1 MVVKQVN
8 VQAFCELAVLMER
21 MQPIPRD
28 LNENGVVAMS
38 RAYTLEFVK
47 KGDNFLKFN

>member
-28 LNENGVVAMS
+28 LNENGVVAMLVYHNKRS
-38 RAYTLEFVK
+38 
-47 KGDNFLKFN
+47 